1 MITKVGNKNISQKK
15 YFNFNE
21 NKFIYSTTTSEPTK
35 SKYLHGDELFNALK
49 QYNYASKYYNENLN
63 NNKPVITDAK
73 TLNQVLQDQK
83 IYTCLSVNEL
93 VMKFLNSTTKQN

>member
-35 SKYLHGDELFNALK
+35 SKSPDFITFFAKVLAP
-49 QYNYASKYYNENLN
+49 
-63 NNKPVITDAK
+63 KPSRPI
-73 TLNQVLQDQK
+73 LQ
-83 IYTCLSVNEL
+83 
-93 VMKFLNSTTKQN
+93 